1 MSEFIFPFNT
11 CETANTE
18 GIAQP
23 YSVFFNVLNCIIV
36 FVFLLKTTNFYTM
49 VLLGSI
55 FSFEL
60 FHTFSHVIHIEGS
73 LQTNIA
79 HILSYF
85 VNFSFLYAF
94 YSFTKQPP
102 NLSFI
107 LYLVLLIVIDIYFF
121 MTSSIFYYLTSQ
133 SLIFISLFLYYFS
146 LLPKFVQNNIYKIL
160 FSVGLVILLLLNEIF
175 NCKTMLEFYP
185 HFPYHIFIEIA
196 GIIAFY
202 VISSTFYRL

>member
-23 YSVFFNVLNCIIV
+23 YSVVFNILNCLII
-36 FVFLLKTTNFYTM
+36 FVFLLKTTNFYTS
-49 VLLGSI
+49 VLLFSI
-55 FSFEL
+55 FVFEL
-60 FHTFSHVIHIEGS
+60 FHTFSHIIHIEGS

-79 HILSYF
+79 HILAYF
-85 VNFSFLYAF
+85 INFSFLYAF
-94 YSFTKQPP
+94 YSYTKQAP
-102 NLSFI
+102 NLPFI
-107 LYLVLLIVIDIYFF
+107 LYLVLLVGIDIYFF

-146 LLPKFVQNNIYKIL
+146 LLPKFVQKNIYMIL
-160 FSVGLVILLLLNEIF
+160 FSVALIILLLLNEIF

-196 GIIAFY
+196 GILAFY
-202 VISSTFYRL
+202 LISSTFYRL